1 MYTDETLRFQSIY
14 SMQFKDPSTTFGKQQ
29 CCLSGKVGGMRD
41 DLVIC
46 LQLAVY
52 WTSSELAA
60 KALI

>member
-1 MYTDETLRFQSIY
+1 
-14 SMQFKDPSTTFGKQQ
+14 MQFKDPSTTFGKQQ